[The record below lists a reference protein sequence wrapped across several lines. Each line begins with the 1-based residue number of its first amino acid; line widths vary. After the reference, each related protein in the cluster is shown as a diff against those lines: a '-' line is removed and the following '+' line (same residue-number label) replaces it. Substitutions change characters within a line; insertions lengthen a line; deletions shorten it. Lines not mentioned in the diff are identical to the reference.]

1 MVGALYALACA
12 TIRDFKALL
21 CVFMRPLIRSIS
33 IIFFSL
39 ALSACSSLQI
49 AYNYAPNYLAYKLN
63 VYLNLTET
71 QKSALD
77 QELLKFVDWHTQ
89 LILPEYTQR
98 LESWRDRVDS
108 TRPYSASEVLEI
120 QQQVEQALQ
129 VIGVQASAQLA
140 SIAVTLTPKQQERL
154 RAQFESDN
162 KDYADEYLKNPE
174 SEATRKNNHKRS
186 IKRFEDWLGSLTRDQ
201 EKLLTDLSDKRA
213 KVFVAWNDERK
224 LRQQAL
230 LDTLEQ
236 QRGKEPQQAELVLA
250 AYLSSL
256 SNYREPTLAEQK
268 LKLRQE
274 WAEVTAQI
282 LNSLTSGQKT
292 YLKKQL
298 TGYAKDFASL
308 TPKQLA
314 QNSSESS
321 RQR

>member
-1 MVGALYALACA
+1 
-12 TIRDFKALL
+12 
-21 CVFMRPLIRSIS
+21 MRPFIRSLS

-63 VYLNLTET
+63 VYLNLTES
-71 QKSALD
+71 QKSRLD
-77 QELLKFVDWHTQ
+77 QELSKFVQWHTQ

-108 TRPYSASEVLEI
+108 TKPYSVSEVLEI
-120 QQQVEQALQ
+120 QQQIEQALQ
-129 VIGVQASAQLA
+129 VIGAQASAQLA
-140 SIAVTLTPKQQERL
+140 GIVVTLTPKQQERL

-174 SEATRKNNHKRS
+174 SEATRKTNHKRS

-201 EKLLTDLSDKRA
+201 ETRLTDLSDKRA

-230 LDTLEQ
+230 LDILEE
-236 QRGKEPQQAELVLA
+236 QRGKEPQQAELALA
-250 AYLSSL
+250 VYLNSL
-256 SNYREPTLAEQK
+256 SNYREPALAEQK
-268 LKLRQE
+268 VQLRQD

-282 LNSLTSGQKT
+282 LNSLTAGQKT

-298 TGYAKDFASL
+298 TGYANDFASL
-308 TPKQLA
+308 TPKQFA
-314 QNSSESS
+314 QKF
-321 RQR
+321 

>member
-1 MVGALYALACA
+1 
-12 TIRDFKALL
+12 
-21 CVFMRPLIRSIS
+21 MRPFIRSLS

-63 VYLNLTET
+63 VYLNLTES
-71 QKSALD
+71 QKSRLD
-77 QELLKFVDWHTQ
+77 QELSKFVQWHTQ

-108 TRPYSASEVLEI
+108 TKPYSVSEVLEI
-120 QQQVEQALQ
+120 QQQIEQALQ
-129 VIGVQASAQLA
+129 VIGAQASAQLA
-140 SIAVTLTPKQQERL
+140 GIVVTLTPKQQERL

-174 SEATRKNNHKRS
+174 SEAARKTNHKRS

-201 EKLLTDLSDKRA
+201 ETRLTDLSDKRA

-230 LDTLEQ
+230 LDILEE
-236 QRGKEPQQAELVLA
+236 QRGKEPQQAELALA
-250 AYLSSL
+250 VYLNSL
-256 SNYREPTLAEQK
+256 SNYREPALAEQK
-268 LKLRQE
+268 VQLRQD

-282 LNSLTSGQKT
+282 LNSLTAGQKT

-298 TGYAKDFASL
+298 TGYANDFASL
-308 TPKQLA
+308 TPKQFA
-314 QNSSESS
+314 QKF
-321 RQR
+321 